1 MSNEKHV
8 SFHKETQVS
17 IEVTLLT
24 SVLTSA
30 LGSSAIADSLIKLFR
45 AKIDKKSIDEN
56 DTNEMIVSEPKSLY
70 FTSDKAS
77 EIANEAAIEAL
88 NETYQSTAGI
98 LTERMRQAKT
108 AFNVAITLMIVGVF
122 IIFLG
127 VSLLYLKEGFESGLI
142 TISVGA
148 ISEILSVVVF
158 GFNKETNNRLDVL
171 RKDMSV
177 IETARVGLSIAKQIE
192 SQEKRDDAISELS
205 LSLQNSH

>member
-1 MSNEKHV
+1 MV
-8 SFHKETQVS
+8 SFHKEIPVS

-24 SVLTSA
+24 SVLASA
-30 LGSSAIADSLIKLFR
+30 LGSSAIADSLIQLFR
-45 AKIDKKSIDEN
+45 AKLDKKSIDES
-56 DTNEMIVSEPKSLY
+56 DTNEGMVSEPKTLY
-70 FTSDKAS
+70 LTSDQAS

-127 VSLLYLKEGFESGLI
+127 VGLLYLKEGFESGLI
-142 TISVGA
+142 TIAVGA

-192 SQEKRDDAISELS
+192 NQQKRDDAISELS
-205 LSLQNSH
+205 LNLQNS